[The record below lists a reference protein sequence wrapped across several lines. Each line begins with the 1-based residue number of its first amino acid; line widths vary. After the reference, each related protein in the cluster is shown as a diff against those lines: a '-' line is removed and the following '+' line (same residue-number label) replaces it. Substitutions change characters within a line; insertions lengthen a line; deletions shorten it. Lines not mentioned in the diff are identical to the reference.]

1 MPLHTYSVGI
11 LLSIPFCNS
20 HSLNQLIL
28 FQQISTGVTRT
39 AVGLNYMLSRSAGKD
54 ANILIAPINI
64 FKTLATVMLGTA
76 GETEKELANILG
88 GLVLGRK
95 ISEG

>member
-1 MPLHTYSVGI
+1 MGI
-11 LLSIPFCNS
+11 TKI
-20 HSLNQLIL
+20 
-28 FQQISTGVTRT
+28 
-39 AVGLNYMLSRSAGKD
+39 AVNLDYLLSRSADKD
-54 ANILIAPINI
+54 GNILIAPINI
-64 FKTLATVMLGTA
+64 FKTLATCMLGTG